1 MPNGVN
7 LGLKAL
13 NPSTLLDQGRSNRV
27 CRSREKKG
35 GHCDGLFTYMLQFNP
50 PCLFKAVNCNY
61 SSAASPVSNVNC
73 SSPVFTGYCD

>member
-1 MPNGVN
+1 MDFLPICFSLILPARLRLLIVI
-7 LGLKAL
+7 
-13 NPSTLLDQGRSNRV
+13 TLLQPALFQM
-27 CRSREKKG
+27 
-35 GHCDGLFTYMLQFNP
+35 HCDGLFTYMLQFNL